1 MNEQIKEYLE
11 KYPSEITTMY
21 NTLRNL
27 IFDSAPSEPQET
39 LWAKIP
45 SYYIGDSFVRLI
57 PFKDHINIEAKR
69 TYITINHTLSNPNTI
84 LYASLKIGIIAMVY
98 IRQSDRWHSVECR
111 LNSSAHSSRIE
122 QVGSRVGA
130 MIDA

>member
-11 KYPSEITTMY
+11 KYPSEIIEIY
-21 NTLRNL
+21 NTLRKL

-57 PFKDHINIEAKR
+57 PFKDHINIEAKAVLEHQEELSG
-69 TYITINHTLSNPNTI
+69 YKITPKGMLQVFIKQEIPEDILKKIFAETL
-84 LYASLKIGIIAMVY
+84 G
-98 IRQSDRWHSVECR
+98 
-111 LNSSAHSSRIE
+111 
-122 QVGSRVGA
+122 
-130 MIDA
+130 

>member
-57 PFKDHINIEAKR
+57 PFKDHINIEAKAILEHKEALSEYKV
-69 TYITINHTLSNPNTI
+69 TPKGMLQVFIKQEIPEDILKKIFAETL
-84 LYASLKIGIIAMVY
+84 G
-98 IRQSDRWHSVECR
+98 
-111 LNSSAHSSRIE
+111 
-122 QVGSRVGA
+122 
-130 MIDA
+130 

>member
-57 PFKDHINIEAKR
+57 PFKDHINIEAIAVIQHKEEL
-69 TYITINHTLSNPNTI
+69 TGYKITPKGMLQIYVNQNIPNEI
-84 LYASLKIGIIAMVY
+84 LVQIFAESL
-98 IRQSDRWHSVECR
+98 
-111 LNSSAHSSRIE
+111 
-122 QVGSRVGA
+122 
-130 MIDA
+130 

>member
-57 PFKDHINIEAKR
+57 PFKDHINIEAKAILEHKEALSEYKV
-69 TYITINHTLSNPNTI
+69 TPKGMLQVFIKQEISEDILKQIFVETL
-84 LYASLKIGIIAMVY
+84 G
-98 IRQSDRWHSVECR
+98 
-111 LNSSAHSSRIE
+111 
-122 QVGSRVGA
+122 
-130 MIDA
+130 

>member
-11 KYPSEITTMY
+11 KYPSESIEIY
-21 NTLRNL
+21 NTLRKL

-57 PFKDHINIEAKR
+57 PFKDHINIEAKAVLEHQEELSG
-69 TYITINHTLSNPNTI
+69 YKITPKGMLQVFMKQEIPENILKQIFVETL
-84 LYASLKIGIIAMVY
+84 G
-98 IRQSDRWHSVECR
+98 
-111 LNSSAHSSRIE
+111 
-122 QVGSRVGA
+122 
-130 MIDA
+130 

>member
-57 PFKDHINIEAKR
+57 PFKDHINIEAKAVLEHQEELSG
-69 TYITINHTLSNPNTI
+69 YKITPKGMLQVFIKQEISEDDLKKIFAATL
-84 LYASLKIGIIAMVY
+84 G
-98 IRQSDRWHSVECR
+98 
-111 LNSSAHSSRIE
+111 
-122 QVGSRVGA
+122 
-130 MIDA
+130 

>member
-45 SYYIGDSFVRLI
+45 SYYVGDSFVRLI
-57 PFKDHINIEAKR
+57 PFKDHINIEAKAILEHKEALSEYKV
-69 TYITINHTLSNPNTI
+69 TPKGMLQVFIKQEIPEDILKKIFAETL
-84 LYASLKIGIIAMVY
+84 G
-98 IRQSDRWHSVECR
+98 
-111 LNSSAHSSRIE
+111 
-122 QVGSRVGA
+122 
-130 MIDA
+130 

>member
-57 PFKDHINIEAKR
+57 PFKDHINIEAKAVLEHQEELSG
-69 TYITINHTLSNPNTI
+69 YKITPKGMLQVFIKQEIPEDILKKIFAETL
-84 LYASLKIGIIAMVY
+84 G
-98 IRQSDRWHSVECR
+98 
-111 LNSSAHSSRIE
+111 
-122 QVGSRVGA
+122 
-130 MIDA
+130 

>member
-45 SYYIGDSFVRLI
+45 SYYIGDSFVRII
-57 PFKDHINIEAKR
+57 PFKEHINIEAKAVLEHQEELSG
-69 TYITINHTLSNPNTI
+69 YKITPKGMLQIFLKQEIPTDVLKKVFAETL
-84 LYASLKIGIIAMVY
+84 
-98 IRQSDRWHSVECR
+98 R
-111 LNSSAHSSRIE
+111 
-122 QVGSRVGA
+122 
-130 MIDA
+130 